1 MRFTRLSLGAL
12 TLLLLVAV
20 PVSAAPSLTK
30 TSQANYDLTVSI
42 SFLQSCGPI
51 LGSTLSPGI
60 VCPMIAMTPSGL
72 DFNGTVGW
80 AVTGLSGT
88 TANLNVTRDLT
99 ISNGETVTPTTRH
112 AGSFN
117 ESIDLA
123 TRIATILPFIEPEM
137 DQALQMVQTSMASS
151 MPTGVDWSS
160 TMTTID
166 DTMLLQPIH
175 TMWWVNGPLK
185 VNDTVPVLVFP
196 TNVTGSTSVDLG
208 SAIGTR
214 SAWVLEVIN
223 KTRSLP
229 PPDPL
234 ASASASFLIANDFE
248 FSLAFNY
255 DKASDLL
262 LSASADIH
270 FGFRLETTIQPNP
283 CNPSATTVCP
293 ASYPVPILRE
303 LGIDVQASLK
313 LRSTN
318 VDLSQRL
325 MPTDSSQTPT
335 SGGQSNG
342 GSNPGTGQTT
352 GGSGTGPTSGSNLGS
367 ASGPTSG
374 STSGSNSPSTGSQQ
388 PASNPAQSKPPS
400 QSASLL
406 PWLYGILGLI
416 AAAIVSSGVW
426 IARRRMKKTRSQV
439 PMPQP

>member
-12 TLLLLVAV
+12 TLILLVAF

-30 TSQANYDLTVSI
+30 GSQTNYNLAVSI

-60 VCPMIAMTPSGL
+60 VCPMIAMIPPSL
-72 DFNGTVGW
+72 DFNGTLAW
-80 AVTGLSGT
+80 AVTGLSTT

-99 ISNGETVTPTTRH
+99 ISNGETVTPAKQH
-112 AGSFN
+112 AGSLN
-117 ESIDLA
+117 ESINLA
-123 TRIATILPFIEPEM
+123 TRIATILPFIQPEM
-137 DQALQMVQTSMASS
+137 DQALQMTQTNIATS
-151 MPTGVDWSS
+151 MPTGIDWTS

-166 DTMLLQPIH
+166 DTMMLQPIH

-196 TNVTGSTSVDLG
+196 TNVTGSTSIDLG
-208 SAIGTR
+208 STIGTR
-214 SAWVLEVIN
+214 SAWTLEVIN

-234 ASASASFLIANDFE
+234 ASATSSLPIVNNFE

-255 DKASDLL
+255 DKTSDLL

-270 FGFRLETTIQPNP
+270 FGLGLETTIQPSP

-303 LGIDVQASLK
+303 FGIDVQASLK
-313 LRSTN
+313 LSSTN
-318 VDLSQRL
+318 LDLSQRL
-325 MPTDSSQTPT
+325 TPTDSSQTPT

-342 GSNPGTGQTT
+342 GSNPGTGPTT
-352 GGSGTGPTSGSNLGS
+352 GGSGTGPTSGSNPSS

-374 STSGSNSPSTGSQQ
+374 SNGPTTGSQQ

-406 PWLYGILGLI
+406 PWLYGILGII
-416 AAAIVSSGVW
+416 AAAIVSSGAW